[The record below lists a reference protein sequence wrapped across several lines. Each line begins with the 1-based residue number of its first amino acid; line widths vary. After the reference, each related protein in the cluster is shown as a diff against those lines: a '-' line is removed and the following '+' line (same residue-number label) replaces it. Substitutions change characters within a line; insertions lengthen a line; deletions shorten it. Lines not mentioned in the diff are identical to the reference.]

1 MRTILV
7 KGYWPNSIG
16 MPESEATAKS
26 IKEFCIRAFRCKD
39 ETHALMAYAECMA
52 DWSTLLDE
60 DDDIE
65 QFMQDA
71 VNHILNHDYNW
82 LEENFV

>member
-16 MPESEATAKS
+16 MPESEATAKLV
-26 IKEFCIRAFRCKD
+26 KEHCVRAFKCAN

-65 QFMQDA
+65 QFCNDA
-71 VNHILNHDYNW
+71 VTHILNHDYNW
-82 LEENFV
+82 LEEHFV

>member
-7 KGYWPNSIG
+7 KGYWPTTVG
-16 MPESEATAKS
+16 MPESEATTKS
-26 IKEFCIRAFRCKD
+26 IKDYCIRAAKYKTQTD
-39 ETHALMAYAECMA
+39 ALMAYAECMA

-71 VNHILNHDYNW
+71 TNHILNHDYNW
-82 LEENFV
+82 LEEHFV

>member
-7 KGYWPNSIG
+7 KGCWPNTVG
-16 MPESEATAKS
+16 MLESEATEKLV
-26 IKEFCIRAFRCKD
+26 KDYCIRACKYKT
-39 ETHALMAYAECMA
+39 ETDALMAYAECMA

-65 QFMQDA
+65 QFCNDA
-71 VNHILNHDYNW
+71 AIRILNHDYNW
-82 LEENFV
+82 LEEHFV